1 MKYSSTRDVRL
12 PGAQGA
18 TSSAPLL
25 READDKAAIFCT
37 GPADLSGAVSWCR
50 AERYRLWRSHRCR
63 CQRTSVRGGAINVC
77 NEKAEQRTCHSNF
90 PFTTQTGTTCCASN
104 LRPAV
109 WRSSSVDQARVG
121 KKLSDGHSFVSDI
134 CSQHVRTAYV
144 VPLLPPTYHARAVP
158 TPDRQRPS
166 RAQGRWRDAVRT
178 CHEVPRAPR
187 RLSLSYSHFW
197 RAQQCAQS
205 F

>member
-1 MKYSSTRDVRL
+1 M

-63 CQRTSVRGGAINVC
+63 CQRTSVRGHCVC

-90 PFTTQTGTTCCASN
+90 PFTTQTGTTCCAPN

-109 WRSSSVDQARVG
+109 WRPPLSIRLGSERNSPTNTLSSRTSAANMCG
-121 KKLSDGHSFVSDI
+121 
-134 CSQHVRTAYV
+134 RTAYVV

>member
-1 MKYSSTRDVRL
+1 MIRRQFSAQALQIS
-12 PGAQGA
+12 PGLCRGA
-18 TSSAPLL
+18 EQSGTGCGDPTVVVASAP
-25 READDKAAIFCT
+25 
-37 GPADLSGAVSWCR
+37 VS
-50 AERYRLWRSHRCR
+50 
-63 CQRTSVRGGAINVC
+63 GAINVC